1 MPFHAEQQARQPS
14 CLLTSSSDALS
25 DEEGALG
32 SSSSRRRCLRLAQ
45 QAFGNNRKPLFQYMR
60 QEPGSHISFIKR
72 GFHPPPPGSGELQT
86 HLLPSTA
93 PSEASLWTCLAPFTL
108 GRPIR
113 MGARLCC
120 SQHPCPRLL
129 EVRPPREAGLSST
142 MKQQPAKCPLQ
153 AEPSTF
159 PWGNAR

>member
-1 MPFHAEQQARQPS
+1 MQGSCHEMPFHAEQQARQPS

-32 SSSSRRRCLRLAQ
+32 SSSSSRRCLRLAQ

-72 GFHPPPPGSGELQT
+72 GFHPPPPGSGGLQT

-93 PSEASLWTCLAPFTL
+93 PREASRWACHAPFTL
-108 GRPIR
+108 G
-113 MGARLCC
+113 C
-120 SQHPCPRLL
+120 PC
-129 EVRPPREAGLSST
+129 EWGLAS
-142 MKQQPAKCPLQ
+142 AV
-153 AEPSTF
+153 PSTLA
-159 PWGNAR
+159 PDSWKYALPGKPGCHRQ